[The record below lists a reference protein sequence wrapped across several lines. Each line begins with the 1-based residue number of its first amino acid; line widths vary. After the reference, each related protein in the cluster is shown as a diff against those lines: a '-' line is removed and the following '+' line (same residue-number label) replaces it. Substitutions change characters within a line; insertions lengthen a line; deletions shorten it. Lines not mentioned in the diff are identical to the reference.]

1 MAEDWSAE
9 VFVKAMTIGATGG
22 ASRRP
27 YGKKISI
34 RCFSNV
40 RYKTKFLALRL
51 RVVGVGVKSVFCE
64 GCGDGDILANWN

>member
-1 MAEDWSAE
+1 M
-9 VFVKAMTIGATGG
+9 KAGIIGTTGG

-40 RYKTKFLALRL
+40 RYKAKFSALWL

-64 GCGDGDILANWN
+64 GCGDGDILDNWD